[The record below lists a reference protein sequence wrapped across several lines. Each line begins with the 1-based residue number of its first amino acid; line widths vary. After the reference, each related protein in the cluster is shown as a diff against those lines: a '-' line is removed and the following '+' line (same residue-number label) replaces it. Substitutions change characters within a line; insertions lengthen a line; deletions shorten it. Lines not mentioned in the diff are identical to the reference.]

1 MNNLWAFSFALN
13 TEKPALS
20 EETRAWFEDYV

>member
-1 MNNLWAFSFALN
+1 MGFSFALN

-20 EETRAWFEDYV
+20 GETRACFEDYV